1 MDPTSQEGGAQKRTH
16 AKNVVNEVDP
26 FTSFLR
32 TKVVF
37 PEETELMIHEY
48 EQQVPTAP
56 DHDADAP
63 PIRL

>member
-1 MDPTSQEGGAQKRTH
+1 MDPTSHEGGAQKRTH

-48 EQQVPTAP
+48 EQQVLLHLTTMLI
-56 DHDADAP
+56 HP
-63 PIRL
+63 PISL